1 MMLLAIY
8 LCISNV
14 LIHFYETRDQHRE
27 DQVYQSNW
35 QIWKLTLGSYAGSI
49 IIAVYAILFGVFV
62 FALTIFHSYIITE
75 NLTTYEKLKKQY
87 VRFPQSP
94 FAFQSCL
101 TNWTKFICCLRRP
114 KTKVS
119 HQLYL
124 RTYYPER
131 L

>member
-62 FALTIFHSYIITE
+62 FALTVFHSYIITE
-75 NLTTYEKLKKQY
+75 NLTTYEKLKK
-87 VRFPQSP
+87 
-94 FAFQSCL
+94 
-101 TNWTKFICCLRRP
+101 
-114 KTKVS
+114 
-119 HQLYL
+119 
-124 RTYYPER
+124 
-131 L
+131 